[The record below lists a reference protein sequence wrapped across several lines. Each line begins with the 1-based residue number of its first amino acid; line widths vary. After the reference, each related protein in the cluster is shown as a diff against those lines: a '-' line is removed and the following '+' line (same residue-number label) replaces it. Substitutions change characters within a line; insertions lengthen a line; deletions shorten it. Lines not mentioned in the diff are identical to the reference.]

1 MPVQVA
7 PNSTCAE
14 AVERMTRGAADSVLV
29 VGSDGAIRGIVT
41 EQDVTRRIAF
51 QRAGDAPIETVM
63 TAQVRTIRERD
74 YLYHAIAY
82 MRRSRLR
89 HMPVVDDGGQVVGL
103 LNLDEALAASSE
115 QLVGLINRLT
125 HEETLAGLKEV
136 KTAQVEV
143 ADALFGD
150 GVPAPEIQAL
160 ISEINLDIYRRVIAL
175 SVKNMREAGWGEPP
189 VEMAA
194 IVMGSGGRGESYL
207 FPDQDNGFI
216 LGDYPD
222 NEHNRIDAYYIELAD
237 RMTVML
243 DKVGIPLCR
252 GNVMATNPVWRKTV
266 SQWRRQI
273 DIWMRKRSDVAIRL
287 ADIFFDFR
295 AGFGEPALAQALRE
309 HVSRVLPRSPAFL
322 RDMYGLEADHSVAL
336 GIFGHLRTETR
347 PQHRGKWINLKYQGS
362 LPLVEGVRL
371 YALRAGIADTS
382 TLERIDALHGKG
394 ILSDNEEDYLTGAF
408 RLITDLLLRQQIAD
422 FKAGREVGNLVPE
435 AALTR
440 REKDMLIDCF
450 RAISRFRDRIKNDI
464 TGEIF

>member
-1 MPVQVA
+1 MA
-7 PNSTCAE
+7 
-14 AVERMTRGAADSVLV
+14 RGAADSVLV

-82 MRRSRLR
+82 MRHSRLR

-115 QLVGLINRLT
+115 QLVGLIDRLT

-150 GVPAPEIQAL
+150 DVPAPEIQAL
-160 ISEINLDIYRRVIAL
+160 LSEINLDIYRRVIAL

-222 NEHNRIDAYYIELAD
+222 KEHNRIDAYYIELAD

-266 SQWRRQI
+266 SQWRRQV

-309 HVSRVLPRSPAFL
+309 HVSRVLPKSPAFL

-336 GIFGHLRTETR
+336 GIFGHLRTENR

-371 YALRAGIADTS
+371 YALRAGIAATS
-382 TLERIDALHGKG
+382 TLERIDALHAKG

-464 TGEIF
+464 TGDIF